1 MSMYYINVIYEC
13 RLHSNYFSKLVL
25 LLFLLKFLMTL
36 TLSFSASP
44 PSGLESKA
52 NVVKTIR
59 SLLRENAKR
68 TVSIERSRDHLA
80 PFKRPQPPATLLAQ
94 TQGPWVPRHP
104 THPNGLRPAPL
115 DLDGDCHSEP
125 PLPSRMRADY
135 PSHHSLQ
142 LDKRARLH
150 SLTSALEAQLQRL
163 SFGGEE
169 AAVAYA
175 VGEGPVEGR
184 LKRAGGG
191 EHQGVQNAAGGLLE
205 SQSSMDLNSLL
216 ARDYS
221 VQSLASVVNEDCFY
235 DTVMGIQKAVIPT
248 L

>member
-1 MSMYYINVIYEC
+1 MCILTSSRQVSYDTHTI
-13 RLHSNYFSKLVL
+13 FSP
-25 LLFLLKFLMTL
+25 
-36 TLSFSASP
+36 SSP

-68 TVSIERSRDHLA
+68 AVSMERSREHLA
-80 PFKRPQPPATLLAQ
+80 PFRRPHPPPALAVQ

-104 THPNGLRPAPL
+104 AHPNGLRPVPL

-125 PLPSRMRADY
+125 PLPSRTRADY
-135 PSHHSLQ
+135 PSHRSLQ

-163 SFGGEE
+163 SFSGEE
-169 AAVAYA
+169 AAV
-175 VGEGPVEGR
+175 EGQVEGR
-184 LKRAGGG
+184 LKRAGAA
-191 EHQGVQNAAGGLLE
+191 ELQGVQSTTGGLLE

-235 DTVMGIQKAVIPT
+235 DTMMGIQKAVIPT